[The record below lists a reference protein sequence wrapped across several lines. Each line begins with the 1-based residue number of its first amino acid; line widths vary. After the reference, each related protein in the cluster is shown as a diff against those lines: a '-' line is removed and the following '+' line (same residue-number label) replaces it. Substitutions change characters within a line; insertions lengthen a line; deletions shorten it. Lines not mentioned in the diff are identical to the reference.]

1 MFLRFVFKHFS
12 LSKQVAQ
19 LKSKGVMIGTRH
31 KDGRK
36 VYLYMIKD
44 FFANYAMRSSSVEID
59 LNDGSLTILDPVR
72 EPWKITLV
80 DTGES
85 TMTGGRIKRARGF

>member
-44 FFANYAMRSSSVEID
+44 FFVEVFYKSDIPEND
-59 LNDGSLTILDPVR
+59 AEQVKLIPGLKNLNQYL
-72 EPWKITLV
+72 
-80 DTGES
+80 ES
-85 TMTGGRIKRARGF
+85 EFRATY